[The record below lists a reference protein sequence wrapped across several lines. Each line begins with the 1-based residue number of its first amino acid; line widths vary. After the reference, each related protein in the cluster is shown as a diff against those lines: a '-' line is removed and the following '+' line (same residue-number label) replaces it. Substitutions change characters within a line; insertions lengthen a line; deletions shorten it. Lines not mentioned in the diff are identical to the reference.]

1 MLFHGSLGISLS
13 DDWSNNEGPSE
24 YMIFSSDEE
33 DSDAEILV
41 TPIDNVG
48 MPTIKKQFVTTND
61 ALTTMA
67 NRLAMLGKG
76 HKKQW

>member
-1 MLFHGSLGISLS
+1 MLFHGSLGISLW

-24 YMIFSSDEE
+24 YMIFSSDGE
-33 DSDAEILV
+33 DIDAGILV
-41 TPIDNVG
+41 TSIDNVDVQ
-48 MPTIKKQFVTTND
+48 TIKKQFFTTKD